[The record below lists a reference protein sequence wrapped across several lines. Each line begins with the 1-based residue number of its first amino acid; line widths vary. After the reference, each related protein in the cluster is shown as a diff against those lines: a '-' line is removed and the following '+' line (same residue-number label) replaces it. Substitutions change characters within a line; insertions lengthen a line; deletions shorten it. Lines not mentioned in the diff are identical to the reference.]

1 MNNICVSGRS
11 SDQPEDG
18 SGGRQCVN
26 PGADIAP
33 DTECLQSIRV
43 TIRLRYYLIEN
54 EGGVTSDAISVILT
68 SEPGTLYL
76 DLISASYV
84 CRGHCKLSEA
94 GEGAEPQDKAGGR
107 KGQP

>member
-18 SGGRQCVN
+18 SGGGQCVN
-26 PGADIAP
+26 PGANIAP
-33 DTECLQSIRV
+33 DTKCLQSIRV

-68 SEPGTLYL
+68 PEPGTLYL
-76 DLISASYV
+76 DLASDLRIL
-84 CRGHCKLSEA
+84 CLPGSLQA
-94 GEGAEPQDKAGGR
+94 L
-107 KGQP
+107 